1 MLRTMTTAT
10 NTMSQLQSQL
20 DTIGNNIANSNTYG
34 FKTTD
39 VKFQE
44 LLYQQF
50 NNDKADLSERQSPTG
65 IRYGSGAAIS
75 QTMMNWKQGS
85 LQSTDRNLD
94 FAFQEPK
101 QYLNILMPDGEGG
114 QQTAYTRQGA
124 LYVSPTENGQ
134 LMLVN
139 GDGYPV
145 ANAEG
150 QAILIPDNVS
160 GFSLNESGRL
170 IVSYPDGST
179 VERELAVSI
188 LQKPQLME
196 HLSNAYIVLPNN
208 LDELGVT
215 QQDVLTDLQ
224 GEERNEISLVNG
236 ILELSNVD
244 ISKEMTE
251 LMTTQ
256 RSYQFSARSI
266 TIADQMMGLI
276 NGIR

>member
-75 QTMMNWKQGS
+75 QTTMNWKQGS

-179 VERELAVSI
+179 VERELAVSV

>member
-50 NNDKADLSERQSPTG
+50 NNDKADLSERQSPIG

-75 QTMMNWKQGS
+75 QTTMNWKQGS

-179 VERELAVSI
+179 VERELAVSV

>member
-50 NNDKADLSERQSPTG
+50 NNDKADLAERKSPTG
-65 IRYGSGAAIS
+65 IRYGSGAAVS
-75 QTMMNWKQGS
+75 QTTMNWKQGS
-85 LQSTDRNLD
+85 LQSTDRDLD

-145 ANAEG
+145 ADAEG
-150 QAILIPDNVS
+150 QAILIPDDVS
-160 GFSLNESGRL
+160 RFSLNESGRL

-179 VERELAVSI
+179 VERELAVSV

-196 HLSNAYIVLPNN
+196 HLSNAYMVLPNN

-224 GEERNEISLVNG
+224 GAERNEISLVNG

>member
-224 GEERNEISLVNG
+224 REERNEISLVNG

>member
-1 MLRTMTTAT
+1 
-10 NTMSQLQSQL
+10 
-20 DTIGNNIANSNTYG
+20 
-34 FKTTD
+34 
-39 VKFQE
+39 
-44 LLYQQF
+44 
-50 NNDKADLSERQSPTG
+50 
-65 IRYGSGAAIS
+65 
-75 QTMMNWKQGS
+75 MNWKQGS
-85 LQSTDRNLD
+85 LQSTDRDLD

-145 ANAEG
+145 ADAEG

-179 VERELAVSI
+179 VERELAVSV

-215 QQDVLTDLQ
+215 QQDV
-224 GEERNEISLVNG
+224 SNG
-236 ILELSNVD
+236 S
-244 ISKEMTE
+244 SRRR
-251 LMTTQ
+251 TQ
-256 RSYQFSARSI
+256 RNFTSKWNIR
-266 TIADQMMGLI
+266 TIEC
-276 NGIR
+276 RYF

>member
-10 NTMSQLQSQL
+10 NTMSQLHSQL

-75 QTMMNWKQGS
+75 QTTMNWKQGS

-179 VERELAVSI
+179 VERELAVSV

>member
-75 QTMMNWKQGS
+75 QTTMNWKQGS

-179 VERELAVSI
+179 VERELAVSV

-224 GEERNEISLVNG
+224 GAERNEISLVNG

>member
-50 NNDKADLSERQSPTG
+50 NNDKADLANRQSPTG

-124 LYVSPTENGQ
+124 LYVSPTDNGQ

-145 ANAEG
+145 ADAEG
-150 QAILIPDNVS
+150 QAILIPDNVTD
-160 GFSLNESGRL
+160 FSLNESGRL
-170 IVSYPDGST
+170 IVSYPDGSS
-179 VERELAVSI
+179 VERELAVSV

-196 HLSNAYIVLPNN
+196 RVSGAYIVLPNN

-224 GEERNEISLVNG
+224 GAERNEISLVNG
-236 ILELSNVD
+236 VLELSNVD